1 MARTDEERENICQKY
16 EGETHDLLDEWIGY
30 EDDDAQ
36 SLTLAEKCQKAAQL
50 LPNISGID
58 DDEVDGPM
66 KDLKRMFGN
75 CFGKQKKK
83 DITLNHPSA

>member
-1 MARTDEERENICQKY
+1 MTRTDEERESICKKF
-16 EGETHDLLDEWIGY
+16 EEETNDLLDEWIGY
-30 EDDDAQ
+30 DDEDEQ

-50 LPNISGID
+50 LSISGIA

-75 CFGKQKKK
+75 CFGKEKKKK
-83 DITLNHPSA
+83 DITLNYPST